1 MTTNVPNF
9 NSLALLV
16 FEIKRVSNNLMSG
29 LPAPAVPRT
38 LKLLCVL
45 KVLGKVKQPAKF
57 QHRIYMH
64 RALKSVH
71 SFSKYS
77 VHGTGW
83 SGKGRGG
90 KERGKERE
98 DMDGRGGMHEENLVK
113 SQK

>member
-1 MTTNVPNF
+1 MTTSVPNF
-9 NSLALLV
+9 NFLALLV

-29 LPAPAVPRT
+29 PAPCRT
-38 LKLLCVL
+38 PYAETLCVL

-90 KERGKERE
+90 KERGRERE